1 MKLSNYGWQL
11 WNSSFLIKFDKLC
24 VSNLTCIVIK
34 QISNLEP
41 ILWPIRQ
48 NSSKILKTNECMGD
62 NNHNST
68 ISWPLFIQRRKE
80 LSSHVRYVLRRQ
92 NYHLILIATPFFPLS
107 HLQSLGH
114 LRRSWH
120 SKKKNST
127 PLSYTVFIF
136 IRDRFLSHLRLSSRT
151 TTVRPSYNRAIKV
164 WSSPVARTTSI
175 RRYLRVHGLKEN
187 GVVRNLP
194 GWMRMARSISEWYYH
209 VFALRNK
216 WYTQNWTR
224 PPSTGSPLSRRYGSW
239 SVCII
244 FTLRVKMF
252 KVYANNEEI

>member
-120 SKKKNST
+120 SKKKKLHAPYLILYLFSFAT
-127 PLSYTVFIF
+127 DFYHTWGSRHVLPLLDPHIIARLKFEALQWLELHPYVDIYVYTVWKRTESSAICPAEWEWLVLLAND
-136 IRDRFLSHLRLSSRT
+136 IIMCSH
-151 TTVRPSYNRAIKV
+151 
-164 WSSPVARTTSI
+164 
-175 RRYLRVHGLKEN
+175 
-187 GVVRNLP
+187 
-194 GWMRMARSISEWYYH
+194 
-209 VFALRNK
+209 
-216 WYTQNWTR
+216 
-224 PPSTGSPLSRRYGSW
+224 
-239 SVCII
+239 
-244 FTLRVKMF
+244 
-252 KVYANNEEI
+252 